1 MESNSK
7 IVGREKEI
15 EKLNKLLTSSGS
27 EFLAVYGRRRV
38 GKTFL
43 IRQHFKSQIVFDF
56 TGAKEASKSE
66 QLENFFAVYL
76 NQTNGKKETKV
87 PESWFEAFRYL
98 ANYLEGLK
106 APKTKHVVFIDE
118 MPWIDTPKSGFVSAL
133 EYFWNQ
139 HASKLEN
146 VLLIACGSASSW
158 IRKNL
163 IAARGGL
170 YNRVTQRIK
179 LSPFTLRETELFLKS
194 KGIKL
199 PHYQILELYMV
210 MGGIPFYL
218 NGATNGKSA
227 TQIIN
232 EACFTK
238 EGLLFEEYAQ
248 LYYAI
253 FKNAENHVA
262 IIEALAAQPQG
273 LTRTDIAQKTK
284 IAEGSLSRALEE
296 LLESDFIS
304 LILPFQNKK
313 KEAIYKLID
322 LYSLFYLKYIAPQKQ
337 GGANAWE
344 ILSQQS
350 SYSAWSGYAYENVCM
365 MHIRQI
371 KMALGIESVKTDQ
384 SAWRFKGD
392 DTYPGAQVDL
402 VIDRAD
408 QCINLCEAKFT
419 KENFAIDKS
428 YNEKLRIK
436 KAVFKYATNTQKAL
450 FTTLITTYPALKNR
464 YYQEEIANEVTMETL
479 FDN

>member
-1 MESNSK
+1 MESSTK

-15 EKLNKLLTSSGS
+15 KKLNKLLTSSGS

-56 TGAKEASKSE
+56 TGAKEASKGE
-66 QLENFFAVYL
+66 QLENFFSVYL
-76 NQTNGKKETKV
+76 SQTNGKKETKA

-106 APKTKHVVFIDE
+106 TPKTKHVVFIDE
-118 MPWIDTPKSGFVSAL
+118 MPWIDTPKSEFVSAL

-146 VLLIACGSASSW
+146 ILLIACGSASSW

-179 LSPFTLRETELFLKS
+179 LSPFNLYETELFLKS

-199 PHYQILELYMV
+199 PQYQILELYMA

-218 NGATNGKSA
+218 NEAITGQSA

-232 EACFTK
+232 ATCFTK
-238 EGLLFEEYAQ
+238 EGLLFDEYAQ
-248 LYYAI
+248 LYFAI

-262 IIEALAAQPQG
+262 IIEALAAEPQG
-273 LTRTDIAQKTK
+273 LSRSDISQITK

-296 LLESDFIS
+296 LLESDFVI
-304 LILPFQNKK
+304 LIPPFHNKK
-313 KEAIYKLID
+313 KEAVYKLID
-322 LYSLFYLKYIAPQKQ
+322 LYSLFYLKFIAPQKQ
-337 GGANAWE
+337 GGTNAWE

-350 SYSAWSGYAYENVCM
+350 GHNAWSGYAYENVCL
-365 MHIRQI
+365 MHITQI
-371 KMALGIESVKTDQ
+371 KKALGVSSVQTHQ

-392 DTYPGAQVDL
+392 DTYPGAQIDL

-428 YNEKLRIK
+428 YAEKLRIK
-436 KAVFKYATNTQKAL
+436 KAVFKYATDTKKAI
-450 FTTLITTYPALKNR
+450 FTTLLTTYPTLKNQ
-464 YYQEEIANEVTMETL
+464 YYQEEIANEVTMDKL
-479 FDN
+479 FEN